1 MKNKIEKDA
10 IQKRNYID
18 FIDNVVA
25 YDQNYYSGIENKQ
38 TKNTSKMVKGKVKVY
53 KKSLDSNF
61 SNYAN
66 FEEEFELNLISKRML
81 LFLKI
86 TVFFMAI
93 ITVFLVLK
101 KMA

>member
-25 YDQNYYSGIENKQ
+25 YDQNYYSEIEK